1 MTHKDFTNWLTGYL
15 DGIGEGSNL
24 VAKDISRIKTKLNS
38 VKDDET
44 SHSSPQITIPPMPFT
59 TDDNPYKH
67 IICDAKESIKG
78 SADPDIDNVYKDE
91 LI

>member
-15 DGIGEGSNL
+15 DGINDYVLNNEQVCLIQN
-24 VAKDISRIKTKLNS
+24 KLNS
-38 VKDDET
+38 IKDDEIL
-44 SHSSPQITIPPMPFT
+44 HSSPQITIPPMPFT
-59 TDDNPYKH
+59 TDDNPYTH
-67 IICDAKESIKG
+67 IICDAKEPIKG